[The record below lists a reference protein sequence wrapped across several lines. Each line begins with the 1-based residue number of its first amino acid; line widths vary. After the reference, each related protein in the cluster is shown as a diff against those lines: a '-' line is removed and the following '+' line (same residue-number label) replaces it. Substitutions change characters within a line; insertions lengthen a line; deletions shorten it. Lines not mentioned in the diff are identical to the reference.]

1 MQNVGNSFGLPFR
14 SPGYFGTLVLM
25 GLIGLIPIVGWINS
39 LGWML
44 SIVDNYRS
52 GRTDLPPAGFQYIGR
67 GATLFLVVLV
77 YALIIGAIFAV
88 PFFLILA
95 GSIASASA
103 SSATPGSTA
112 FFGGGFATYIGLIQ
126 LLSLA
131 ISLFYPAVIVATERG
146 GAGGGLNPVNVFGI
160 AAANWKNTF
169 IAGLLFFAASFIGG
183 LGIYA
188 CCIGILFTAPY
199 STAVM
204 AGVVRYYEAEFEIPP
219 IAPQAGV
226 PPPPPPPAPYP
237 PT

>member
-1 MQNVGNSFGLPFR
+1 MQNIGNSFSLPFR
-14 SPGYFGTLVLM
+14 SPGYFGTFVLM

-112 FFGGGFATYIGLIQ
+112 FLGGGFATYIGLTQ
-126 LLSLA
+126 RPS
-131 ISLFYPAVIVATERG
+131 PAVT
-146 GAGGGLNPVNVFGI
+146 LH
-160 AAANWKNTF
+160 
-169 IAGLLFFAASFIGG
+169 S
-183 LGIYA
+183 
-188 CCIGILFTAPY
+188 
-199 STAVM
+199 
-204 AGVVRYYEAEFEIPP
+204 PP
-219 IAPQAGV
+219 TIV
-226 PPPPPPPAPYP
+226 PPDH
-237 PT
+237 

>member
-14 SPGYFGTLVLM
+14 SPGYFGPLVLM
-25 GLIGLIPIVGWINS
+25 GLIGLIPIVGWSNS

-103 SSATPGSTA
+103 STATPVSTA
-112 FFGGGFATYIGLIQ
+112 FFGGCFVTYIGLIL

-131 ISLFYPAVIVATERG
+131 IVLCYPA
-146 GAGGGLNPVNVFGI
+146 
-160 AAANWKNTF
+160 
-169 IAGLLFFAASFIGG
+169 LL
-183 LGIYA
+183 
-188 CCIGILFTAPY
+188 
-199 STAVM
+199 
-204 AGVVRYYEAEFEIPP
+204 
-219 IAPQAGV
+219 
-226 PPPPPPPAPYP
+226 
-237 PT
+237 